1 MNNLLYLFDTKKR
14 KGRPRKVDKK
24 AMKEFSIFM
33 IVCIII
39 LFTLLS
45 ITVVKVVDGNNISS
59 LFGSVVGIKKVDI
72 SYTIKDNSITLKAV
86 KKDKDIKSIS
96 LIESSYYTFTS
107 TYKDGIYLWDI
118 KEKGSKLKIIT
129 INIKYTNKTIKQRI
143 FLKR

>member
-14 KGRPRKVDKK
+14 RGRPKKIDKK
-24 AMKEFSIFM
+24 AMREFSIFM

-45 ITVVKVVDGNNISS
+45 ITVVKVIDGSNIDA
-59 LFGSVVGIKKVDI
+59 LFGSVAGIKKVDI
-72 SYTIKDNSITLKAV
+72 SYTIKDNNITLKAI

-96 LIESSYYTFTS
+96 LVESSYYTFKTS
-107 TYKDGIYLWDI
+107 YEDGIYLWNI
-118 KEKGSKLKIIT
+118 KEKNNKLKIIT

-143 FLKR
+143 LLKR